1 MHSNII
7 RQAIAFDQQHHHHH
21 KHVDKNDVNVVN
33 NLKVCL
39 REAGEMRQT
48 ELVFEQLVAVGKLCM
63 MKKMFMQEI
72 LTNGE
77 GEKKLKR

>member
-7 RQAIAFDQQHHHHH
+7 RQTIAFNQHHHHHH

-39 REAGEMRQT
+39 REASEIRQIK
-48 ELVFEQLVAVGKLCM
+48 LIFEQLVKIEKLCM

-72 LTNGE
+72 LMNGE